1 MTLKELLAALN
12 CLAAEYGL
20 DEVVHINGQ
29 GPVTEVDPGDSEGY
43 ITIYGGSDDD

>member
-1 MTLKELLAALN
+1 MTIKELLSILQD
-12 CLAAEYGL
+12 LAGEYGL